1 MADPT
6 PVADTTDPAYAERL
20 AASVA
25 PRTGW
30 RRVVDPQIPYRWNL
44 RRLRLGRTLDIG
56 CGVGRNLAHL
66 AAGSVGVDHN
76 ATSVD
81 IARSRGLIAYTPE
94 GFGGSSDAVPGSFD
108 SLLFAHVL
116 EHLTLDAAV
125 GLVRAYLPMRR
136 EQGAVVV
143 ICPQQR
149 GQQSDPT
156 HLTYLTPQRIGGL
169 LTGLGL
175 RVERSSSFPFPA
187 FAGRWFT
194 HNETVVVAR

>member
-6 PVADTTDPAYAERL
+6 PVVDTTDPAYAERL

-25 PRTGW
+25 PRSGW

-44 RRLRLGRTLDIG
+44 RRLHLGRTLDIG
-56 CGVGRNLAHL
+56 CGAGRNLAHL
-66 AAGSVGVDHN
+66 ADGSVGVDHN

-81 IARSRGLIAYTPE
+81 IARSRGLVAYTPA

-125 GLVRAYLPMRR
+125 GLVRGYLPMRR
-136 EQGAVVV
+136 EHGAVVV

-156 HLTYLTPQRIGGL
+156 HITYLTPQRIGGL

-175 RVERSSSFPFPA
+175 CVERSNSFPFPA

>member
-1 MADPT
+1 MTDPA
-6 PVADTTDPAYAERL
+6 PPPDTTDPAYTERL

-25 PRTGW
+25 LRRGW

-44 RRLRLGRTLDIG
+44 RRLHLGRTLDIG

-76 ATSVD
+76 TTSID
-81 IARSRGLIAYTPE
+81 IARGRGLIAYTPE
-94 GFGGSSDAVPGSFD
+94 SFVVSTDAVPGSFD

-116 EHLTLDAAV
+116 EHLSLDDAV
-125 GLVRAYLPMRR
+125 GLVRHYLPMRR
-136 EQGAVVV
+136 EHGAVVV

-156 HLTYLTPQRIGGL
+156 HITYLTQQRIGGL
-169 LTGLGL
+169 LTSLGL
-175 RVERSSSFPFPA
+175 RVERADSFPFPT

-194 HNETVVVAR
+194 HNETVVVAH